1 MHMNE
6 NINLIFL
13 ELLLAIPL
21 VGIVLW
27 FVYRMSKNH
36 SSNIEEIIS
45 KVVQEK
51 NESSSKHNLEKI
63 DLTLKPFKEQ
73 LRNLNEEIVGLKEE
87 QAASKESFKDHVS
100 KIIEQTDNIGKEAR
114 DLALALSGNV
124 QTQGAWGEQ
133 VLEKT
138 LEESGLRKDKDYVLQ
153 KKFTASDGSIVQPD
167 AVVFMPDNRSII
179 IDSKASLTSY
189 LRYVDTEDE
198 SEKEKHLKEHLSSLK
213 THIKQLLSLI
223 HI

>member
-1 MHMNE
+1 MDE

-21 VGIVLW
+21 VGVVLW

-36 SSNIEEIIS
+36 NSNIEEIIS

-100 KIIEQTDNIGKEAR
+100 KIIEQTDNIGKEAS

-138 LEESGLRKDKDYVLQ
+138 LEEYDLVTEYKIEKFNSKNIIYKIVFNSSPDKFL
-153 KKFTASDGSIVQPD
+153 
-167 AVVFMPDNRSII
+167 
-179 IDSKASLTSY
+179 
-189 LRYVDTEDE
+189 
-198 SEKEKHLKEHLSSLK
+198 EKMLSLK
-213 THIKQLLSLI
+213 FKIDTTKDIWELK
-223 HI
+223 